1 MEMKYVTFYQLIII
15 FLVCLCCIPNS
26 FAASCQKEKEKAD
39 YWNNLMRQ
47 DKVTERR
54 RERHREAKQ
63 TYLHCLNSAK
73 KSSSPKKNNLVVAK
87 STVNSESKKKK
98 KQKRYTIT
106 QDIKVSSYHNFKGN
120 KRIAWESFFQE
131 SPECI
136 HNTTNE
142 KTFVKCAEERKV
154 ALSYF
159 NARWSDSQQKL
170 ITLIE

>member
-1 MEMKYVTFYQLIII
+1 MEMKYVTFYQLVIT

-39 YWNNLMRQ
+39 YWNTLMRK

-63 TYLHCLNSAK
+63 IYLHCLNSAK
-73 KSSSPKKNNLVVAK
+73 TSSSKKNKPVVAK
-87 STVNSESKKKK
+87 STANAASKKKK

-106 QDIKVSSYHNFKGN
+106 QDIKVISYHNFKGN
-120 KRIAWESFFQE
+120 KRIAWERFFQE

-136 HNTTNE
+136 NNTTNE
-142 KTFVKCAEERKV
+142 KTFVRCSEERKV

-159 NARWSDSQQKL
+159 NAHWSESQQKL